1 MAKKKSKK
9 RGWSGGPPARPSG
22 ASRPPTAGGGS
33 RPAAKPA
40 AARPAPQPTS
50 NRTVRKEEAR
60 RQREILRRKA
70 ARQRRIRRYGI
81 IGGIVVA
88 AGAAATLILFAGS
101 SGGGLKEVDPR
112 TLPGITQDSAPWPP
126 ETANLAAR
134 IAKMGLP
141 PLGGEAQAYH
151 IHQNLAVY
159 VNGTQEP
166 VPTGLGLISSN
177 SLAEIHTH
185 DASGTIHVEAGATRH
200 FTLGTVFDVWGVLF
214 TTDQI
219 GSYKSHGTTRI
230 RVFSNGKLV
239 RGNPTRLPLRD
250 HLEHEDL
257 LVDHGTAQLALT
269 ELRRGE
275 AHHGRLAVGQGP
287 VEGDVVHVIGW
298 HARADLL
305 DLRRRGGH
313 RGGDREGPGP
323 HRRHDVVGDDRVPQ
337 SHGPASPGLGD
348 GGHDPQPRR
357 RDVDLR
363 PVDARD
369 LRLR

>member
-22 ASRPPTAGGGS
+22 ASRPLTAGGGS
-33 RPAAKPA
+33 RPAAAGPAPVTGGVTTEDETTPAPAPTRPAAKPA

-250 HLEHEDL
+250 HQ
-257 LVDHGTAQLALT
+257 VIVVTYGTPAQ
-269 ELRRGE
+269 
-275 AHHGRLAVGQGP
+275 
-287 VEGDVVHVIGW
+287 
-298 HARADLL
+298 
-305 DLRRRGGH
+305 
-313 RGGDREGPGP
+313 
-323 HRRHDVVGDDRVPQ
+323 VPNPIPSVFHLSAPPTVPKAKPTASASAQ
-337 SHGPASPGLGD
+337 PSGSATPSSVPSASHS
-348 GGHDPQPRR
+348 
-357 RDVDLR
+357 
-363 PVDARD
+363 
-369 LRLR
+369 